1 MDENGI
7 YTKHILY
14 LQYKPLYKKKLKTES
29 TQTCS
34 NILYSPKLAGIELS
48 MEFCLYWRP
57 CFSCVFLSHF
67 PFFWALSHFENSQF
81 PWNRNA
87 TSKMCQKN
95 AVLIC
100 VFSVI
105 FFCRV
110 AFGEMRQ
117 NRMRFRKKKRKGNE
131 ASAFQQCNFFFFKS

>member
-48 MEFCLYWRP
+48 MEFCVY
-57 CFSCVFLSHF
+57 
-67 PFFWALSHFENSQF
+67 
-81 PWNRNA
+81 
-87 TSKMCQKN
+87 
-95 AVLIC
+95 
-100 VFSVI
+100 
-105 FFCRV
+105 
-110 AFGEMRQ
+110 
-117 NRMRFRKKKRKGNE
+117 
-131 ASAFQQCNFFFFKS
+131 